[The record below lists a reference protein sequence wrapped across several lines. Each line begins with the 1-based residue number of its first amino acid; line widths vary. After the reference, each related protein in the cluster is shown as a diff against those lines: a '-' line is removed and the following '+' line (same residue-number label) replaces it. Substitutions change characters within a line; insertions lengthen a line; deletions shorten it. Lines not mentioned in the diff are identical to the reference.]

1 MPDPRNESRYGT
13 GHDDGLEPLAPL
25 DPSQVG
31 SVDEL
36 VRAMSRT
43 AFGGR
48 RLGEAADVLEAMV
61 RDADCFRVVTVSGA
75 MTIAKQ
81 GLLLTEMIDRGW
93 VQAVVSTGA
102 LMTHGFVESAGML
115 HFKHRPSM
123 DDEHLYAR
131 GYNRVYDT
139 IELEKNL
146 DDTERALQRALE
158 SVPEDTVLS
167 SRLINQKLGQH
178 LDETVDGRAILKSAY
193 RKDVPVYVPAFTD
206 SELGLDLAIYKH
218 TQSERSGRSIAF
230 DPFLDLDHFA
240 QLVRQHER
248 MGIFTIGGGVPR
260 NWAQQVGPYLEILRK
275 RIGSPEPVR
284 RYRYAVRICP
294 EPEHWGGLSGCSYTE
309 GVSWGKFLPES
320 EGGRLSAG
328 RARGILPCRDAPQ
341 PSAHARRRRPRGARR
356 ALGGARRSRAGARR
370 GPGAGARLRA
380 VRVGSASLLPGRV

>member
-1 MPDPRNESRYGT
+1 MPDPRDESRYGT

-25 DPSQVG
+25 DPSAVG

-61 RDADCFRVVTVSGA
+61 RDPDCLRVVTVSGA

-123 DDEHLYAR
+123 DDEHLYKR

-146 DDTERALQRALE
+146 DDTERALQQSLE
-158 SVPEDTVLS
+158 GLPEDAVLS
-167 SRLINQKLGQH
+167 SRLINEKLGEY
-178 LDETVDGRAILKSAY
+178 LDRHVDGRAILRSAY

-218 TQSERSGRSIAF
+218 AQAKRSGRTIAF

-320 EGGRLSAG
+320 EGGRHVEVFA
-328 RARGILPCRDAPQ
+328 DATIVWP
-341 PSAHARRRRPRGARR
+341 
-356 ALGGARRSRAGARR
+356 LVV
-370 GPGAGARLRA
+370 RA
-380 VRVGSASLLPGRV
+380 VMERLDRD

>member
-1 MPDPRNESRYGT
+1 
-13 GHDDGLEPLAPL
+13 
-25 DPSQVG
+25 
-31 SVDEL
+31 
-36 VRAMSRT
+36 
-43 AFGGR
+43 
-48 RLGEAADVLEAMV
+48 
-61 RDADCFRVVTVSGA
+61 

-93 VQAVVSTGA
+93 VQAIVSTGA

-123 DDEHLYAR
+123 DDEQLYAR

-146 DDTERALQRALE
+146 DDTERALQQALE
-158 SVPEDTVLS
+158 DLPEDAVLS
-167 SRLINQKLGQH
+167 SRLINERLGAF
-178 LDETVDGRAILKSAY
+178 LDRHVDGRAILRSAY

-218 TQSERSGRSIAF
+218 TRAKVSGRSIAF

-309 GVSWGKFLPES
+309 GVSWGKFVPES
-320 EGGRLSAG
+320 EGGRHAEVF
-328 RARGILPCRDAPQ
+328 ADATIAWP
-341 PSAHARRRRPRGARR
+341 
-356 ALGGARRSRAGARR
+356 LVV
-370 GPGAGARLRA
+370 RA
-380 VRVGSASLLPGRV
+380 VMERLDHD